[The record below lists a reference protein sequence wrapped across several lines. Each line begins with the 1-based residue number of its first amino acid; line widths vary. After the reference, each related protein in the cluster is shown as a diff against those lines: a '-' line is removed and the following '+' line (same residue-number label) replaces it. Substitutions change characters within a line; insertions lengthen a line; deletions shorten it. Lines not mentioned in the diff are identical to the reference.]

1 MDNHADTTQSQ
12 SAPMLEEFKWTY
24 VPERSTVPGY
34 MAADFAG
41 QVQDMTRGLA
51 IVLGMIEQD
60 ELAET
65 SADEDGNPLPKLL
78 DSVSAGYLQ
87 RLCISGLKLLGD
99 QAESHA
105 KTVKEMAERSVQP
118 RH

>member
-1 MDNHADTTQSQ
+1 MDNHADTTQSH

-24 VPERSTVPGY
+24 VPERSTVPGH

-41 QVQDMTRGLA
+41 QVQDMAKGLA
-51 IVLGMIEQD
+51 VVLGMLEQD
-60 ELAET
+60 EMAEIGLG
-65 SADEDGNPLPKLL
+65 ADGQPLPKLL
-78 DSVSAGYLQ
+78 DGVSAGHLQ
-87 RLCISGLKLLGD
+87 RLCITGLQLLGD
-99 QAESHA
+99 KAESHA